1 LSVNQAL
8 RGLGASGGHVEPAT
22 LDKLSPLNE

>member
-8 RGLGASGGHVEPAT
+8 RGQGASGGDGEPAT
-22 LDKLSPLNE
+22 LDKLSALNE